1 MGLFSKTPTIAVH
14 DGKFHADD
22 VFACAVIELMLGEK
36 TRIIRTRDE
45 AELAKADFVADV
57 GNVYDPARQRFDHHM
72 REGAGVRENGIPY
85 AAFGLVW
92 KEYGEKICGSKEIAD
107 RIDAR
112 LIAPIDAEDNGVS
125 IYEPKGETVPFTI
138 QNFFYLHRP
147 TWRED
152 EKIHDD
158 AFPELVALAKEVI
171 EREIEIQGDV
181 IEARAIVEQ
190 AYTDA
195 ADKRLIVL
203 DVVCPFDETLTAHPE
218 PLIVVSPT
226 RGSTNWKVNPI
237 SAGKHDFSRRI
248 DLPAAWA
255 GLRDEELAKVTGV
268 PDAVFCHRA
277 LFLAV
282 AKSKEGALALAKLA
296 LSSNTN

>member
-1 MGLFSKTPTIAVH
+1 MGFFSKTPTIAVH

-45 AELAKADFVADV
+45 SLLAKADFVADV

-92 KEYGEKICGSKEIAD
+92 KEYGEKVCGSKELAD

-112 LIAPIDAEDNGVS
+112 LVAPIDAEDNGMS
-125 IYEPKGETVPFTI
+125 LYDPKGETVPFTI

-158 AFPELVALAKEVI
+158 AFPQLVALAKEVI
-171 EREIEIQGDV
+171 VREIEIQGDF

-190 AYTDA
+190 AYADA

-203 DVVCPFDETLTAHPE
+203 DVVCPFDETLTAYPE

-226 RGSTNWKVNPI
+226 RGSTNWKVNPV
-237 SAGKHDFSRRI
+237 SAGKHGFSRRI

-268 PDAVFCHRA
+268 ADAVFCHRA

-296 LSSNTN
+296 LEA

>member
-1 MGLFSKTPTIAVH
+1 MGFFSKTPTIAVH

-22 VFACAVIELMLGEK
+22 IFACAVIELMLGTK

-45 AELAKADFVADV
+45 SELAKADFVADV

-72 REGAGVRENGIPY
+72 REGAGVRANGIPY

-92 KEYGEKICGSKEIAD
+92 KEYGEKICGSAEIAE

-112 LIAPIDAEDNGVS
+112 LIAPIDAEDNGMS
-125 IYEPKGETVPFTI
+125 LYEPKGETVPFTI

-158 AFPELVALAKEVI
+158 AFPQLVALAKEVI

-181 IEARAIVEQ
+181 IEAHVIVEQ

-203 DVVCPFDETLTAHPE
+203 DTACPFDETLTAHPE

-226 RGSTNWKVNPI
+226 RGSANWKVNPV
-237 SAGKHDFSRRI
+237 SNGKHDFSRRI

-255 GLRDEELAKVTGV
+255 GLRDEELVKVTGV
-268 PDAVFCHRA
+268 PDAIFCHRA

-282 AKSKEGALALAKLA
+282 AGSKEGALALAKLA
-296 LSSNTN
+296 LGA

>member
-1 MGLFSKTPTIAVH
+1 MGFFSKTPTIAVH

-22 VFACAVIELMLGEK
+22 IFACATIELMLGK
-36 TRIIRTRDE
+36 KARLVRTRDE
-45 AELAKADFVADV
+45 ATLAKADYVADV
-57 GNVYDPARQRFDHHM
+57 GNVYNPAKRRFDHHM
-72 REGAGVRENGIPY
+72 REGAGARENGIPY

-92 KEYGEKICGSKEIAD
+92 KEYGTQICGSAEIAE

-112 LIAPIDAEDNGVS
+112 LIAPIDAEDNGMS
-125 IYEPKGETVPFTI
+125 IYDAKGETVPFTM

-147 TWRED
+147 TWKED
-152 EKIHDD
+152 ESGYDE
-158 AFPELVALAKEVI
+158 AFPKLVALAKEVLV
-171 EREIEIQGDV
+171 REIEITRDV
-181 IEARAIVEQ
+181 LDARDIVESAYAQ
-190 AYTDA
+190 AT
-195 ADKRLIVL
+195 DKRLIVL
-203 DVVCPFDETLTAHPE
+203 ETACPFDETLGAHTE

-226 RGSTNWKVNPI
+226 RGSSNWKVMPVSTGN
-237 SAGKHDFSRRI
+237 HDFSRRI
-248 DLPAAWA
+248 DLPAAWG

-296 LSSNTN
+296 LSM